1 MQWSFWNIAG
11 KIGQFFQ
18 ESHCKFLGQSFAG
31 LGLHDINFQYIA
43 PFFRTP
49 SHYATTP
56 LISQI
61 SWLPA
66 FFGIYIWFSLPL
78 PTSFNQLDLQTLPLP
93 TPISQPCPC
102 NSNLQ
107 PADNWISWP
116 NQQQTPASVST
127 SQSESDYDA
136 APQLS
141 SFDPNRFSDG
151 IGDNWPSSHLDCC
164 IFWSEHSPMLLLQI
178 ISGVGLLHI
187 VVPIDFIFRRT
198 RVEGG
203 HAVVLLYG
211 TSKV

>member
-31 LGLHDINFQYIA
+31 LGLHDIHFQYIA
-43 PFFRTP
+43 PFFRTL

-93 TPISQPCPC
+93 TPPSPSLVPATLISSQLTTGSLGQI
-102 NSNLQ
+102 SNKLL
-107 PADNWISWP
+107 PLFPLPNP
-116 NQQQTPASVST
+116 NQIMMQHHNSLPLTLTGSLMALVIT
-127 SQSESDYDA
+127 D
-136 APQLS
+136 PQV
-141 SFDPNRFSDG
+141 
-151 IGDNWPSSHLDCC
+151 I
-164 IFWSEHSPMLLLQI
+164 
-178 ISGVGLLHI
+178 
-187 VVPIDFIFRRT
+187 
-198 RVEGG
+198 
-203 HAVVLLYG
+203 
-211 TSKV
+211 